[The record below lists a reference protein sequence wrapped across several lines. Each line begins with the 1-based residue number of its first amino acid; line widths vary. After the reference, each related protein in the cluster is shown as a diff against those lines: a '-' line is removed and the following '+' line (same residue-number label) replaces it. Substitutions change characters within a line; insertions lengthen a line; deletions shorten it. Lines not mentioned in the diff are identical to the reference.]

1 MSSPNHA
8 ELRSSLQVL
17 TSYVQSDKETK
28 QRKRFQNEG
37 SEVDLACSFHAFGT
51 PKARCSPEPPMFEP
65 LLLANSYTHTLRPVR
80 SRAST
85 SAKETRTASRA
96 FSASLFDGLVAR
108 SEQLFLWVWPYLL
121 CRFISWW
128 VGHVVRHAYKFGSW
142 LSADSAGCSLG
153 RFSHW
158 WRSVWVSV
166 FGEGGFHT
174 SVALASTVLLGR
186 SE

>member
-37 SEVDLACSFHAFGT
+37 SEVDLACSFRVFGT
-51 PKARCSPEPPMFEP
+51 PKARCSPEPRMCEP

-85 SAKETRTASRA
+85 LAKEIRTASRLFGVA
-96 FSASLFDGLVAR
+96 ALRVSCLVGMIDAVVFVGRASCIR
-108 SEQLFLWVWPYLL
+108 
-121 CRFISWW
+121 
-128 VGHVVRHAYKFGSW
+128 
-142 LSADSAGCSLG
+142 
-153 RFSHW
+153 
-158 WRSVWVSV
+158 
-166 FGEGGFHT
+166 
-174 SVALASTVLLGR
+174 VALFRGGLATWFGMR
-186 SE
+186 T

>member
-37 SEVDLACSFHAFGT
+37 SEVDLACSFHVFGT
-51 PKARCSPEPPMFEP
+51 PKARCSPEPRMCEP

-85 SAKETRTASRA
+85 SAKEPARHHALLVLHRWVGWSVDCLICAASFVGTASPIMR
-96 FSASLFDGLVAR
+96 
-108 SEQLFLWVWPYLL
+108 P
-121 CRFISWW
+121 RFE
-128 VGHVVRHAYKFGSW
+128 
-142 LSADSAGCSLG
+142 AG
-153 RFSHW
+153 
-158 WRSVWVSV
+158 
-166 FGEGGFHT
+166 
-174 SVALASTVLLGR
+174 
-186 SE
+186 

>member
-37 SEVDLACSFHAFGT
+37 SEVDLACSFYVFGT
-51 PKARCSPEPPMFEP
+51 PKARCSPGPRMFEP

-85 SAKETRTASRA
+85 LAKKPARHHA
-96 FSASLFDGLVAR
+96 LFAAPFFVGWL
-108 SEQLFLWVWPYLL
+108 
-121 CRFISWW
+121 ISQRCHLR
-128 VGHVVRHAYKFGSW
+128 GKQP
-142 LSADSAGCSLG
+142 
-153 RFSHW
+153 
-158 WRSVWVSV
+158 
-166 FGEGGFHT
+166 T
-174 SVALASTVLLGR
+174 P
-186 SE
+186 